1 MLNITD
7 HHGNKN
13 QNHNETPPNIRQ
25 EGYHQQNRKQAAP
38 GRNYAGGP
46 VAKTSRSQHRR
57 PRFHLPSGN
66 WIPQAAAKGLHTPI
80 ITRSHVAQGRLQ
92 GQQRRSRTAQRDQ
105 CQKQE
110 TSTGERSGRGEPVR
124 TVPVGRSRCCHRR
137 QQRSSCSRASTADV
151 QSPSHVRLFA
161 TLWSRACQ
169 ASLSFTISQS
179 LFQLMSIASVMPS
192 NHFILQPRNSI
203 CTYIP
208 KRTESRVSRRYLH
221 TCVHS
226 SIIQSS

>member
-1 MLNITD
+1 MN
-7 HHGNKN
+7 
-13 QNHNETPPNIRQ
+13 
-25 EGYHQQNRKQAAP
+25 
-38 GRNYAGGP
+38 AGGEE
-46 VAKTSRSQHRR
+46 
-57 PRFHLPSGN
+57 
-66 WIPQAAAKGLHTPI
+66 
-80 ITRSHVAQGRLQ
+80 SHCAHYRWDGR
-92 GQQRRSRTAQRDQ
+92 
-105 CQKQE
+105 
-110 TSTGERSGRGEPVR
+110 
-124 TVPVGRSRCCHRR
+124 RCCHWR
-137 QQRSSCSRASTADV
+137 QQHSSCSRNYN
-151 QSPSHVRLFA
+151 QSQHCCFQSLSHVRFFA

-203 CTYIP
+203 CAYIP

>member
-1 MLNITD
+1 M
-7 HHGNKN
+7 
-13 QNHNETPPNIRQ
+13 
-25 EGYHQQNRKQAAP
+25 
-38 GRNYAGGP
+38 
-46 VAKTSRSQHRR
+46 
-57 PRFHLPSGN
+57 
-66 WIPQAAAKGLHTPI
+66 

-110 TSTGERSGRGEPVR
+110 TSTGERSGRGEPLR

-137 QQRSSCSRASTADV
+137 QQHSSCSRASTADV